1 MFISK
6 EKRKEMLNNLEYKC
20 NNSKIFTPKTL
31 GILIRCIHINLPIYI
46 IIAVSLASKFYA
58 TIAAIGLFLAYFFF
72 ILFNGCFLSALEK
85 RLCRDTFTI
94 ADPVLEIMGYDVN
107 NDNRYICT
115 YIVMGLN
122 GLLFSYIYYNRF
134 IKNTSEPLINQLDL

>member
-6 EKRKEMLNNLEYKC
+6 EKRKEMLNNLEHKC

-31 GILIRCIHINLPIYI
+31 GILLRCIHINLPVYI

-58 TIAAIGLFLAYFFF
+58 TIAAIGLFLAFFFF

-85 RLCRDTFTI
+85 RLCGDSFTI
-94 ADPVLEIMGYDVN
+94 ADPVLEACGCEIT
-107 NDNRYICT
+107 NDNRYICS

-134 IKNTSEPLINQLDL
+134 IKNNSIPVINHDTN